1 MLQETQISGHC
12 DYIYV
17 WLAIL
22 ECIKISI
29 FKWREIEIRDDVYY
43 AFCFYSFTLIYSNW
57 VVFKK
62 LKKKKKVMG
71 KFLVIFCSLYSPVF
85 KIRYL
90 DARLSIPSRPIVNKC
105 LQDVIRETK
114 KLLLK
119 LKREIVQETC

>member
-1 MLQETQISGHC
+1 MLFVFIHSLL
-12 DYIYV
+12 YIPTESY
-17 WLAIL
+17 L
-22 ECIKISI
+22 KI
-29 FKWREIEIRDDVYY
+29 
-43 AFCFYSFTLIYSNW
+43 
-57 VVFKK
+57 
-62 LKKKKKVMG
+62 KKKKRVMG
-71 KFLVIFCSLYSPVF
+71 KFLVIVCALYSPVF

>member
-1 MLQETQISGHC
+1 
-12 DYIYV
+12 
-17 WLAIL
+17 
-22 ECIKISI
+22 
-29 FKWREIEIRDDVYY
+29 
-43 AFCFYSFTLIYSNW
+43 
-57 VVFKK
+57 
-62 LKKKKKVMG
+62 MG
-71 KFLVIFCSLYSPVF
+71 KFLVIVCALYSPVF